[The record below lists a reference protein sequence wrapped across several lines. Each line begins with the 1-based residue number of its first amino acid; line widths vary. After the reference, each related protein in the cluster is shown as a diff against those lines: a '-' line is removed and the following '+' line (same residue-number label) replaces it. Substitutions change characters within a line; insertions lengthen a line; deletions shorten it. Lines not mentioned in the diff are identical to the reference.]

1 MTDYSELI
9 PLSEKKPFIQFLV
22 SMFLMLL
29 ISLIGLLI
37 TILTAWLIF
46 GIAPGEADLWQPAPT
61 NRYIYYFKYLQ
72 TFQHLSMFLI
82 PALAVAFFM
91 RGDIFSYLG
100 LNKKPGMISALL
112 SVLFIVFIIPLNS
125 YLSWLN
131 SGLDLPHW
139 LGWLESW
146 MVDKELES
154 ERLTQILMNASNMG
168 ILFIN
173 ILIIAIIPAV
183 GEEFLYRGV
192 LQNIFTRWLRSG
204 NMAVILTAF
213 LFSAAHLQFYGF
225 LPRFI
230 LGLGFGY
237 MYLWSKNIW
246 LPVLAH
252 LVNNLVPVI
261 LSYFM
266 GWDNINN
273 TIDEISARDGLF
285 MVIPAFIAVLILFNI
300 RKESQASN

>member
-9 PLSEKKPFIQFLV
+9 PLSKKKPIIQFLV
-22 SMFLMLL
+22 SMLLILL
-29 ISLIGLLI
+29 ISIIGLSI

-46 GIAPGEADLWQPAPT
+46 DIAPGEADIWQLAPT
-61 NRYIYYFKYLQ
+61 SRHINYFKYLQ
-72 TFQHLSMFLI
+72 TFQHISMFLI
-82 PALAVAFFM
+82 PALVIAFFM

-100 LNKKPGMISALL
+100 LNKKPGMTSALL
-112 SVLFIVFIIPLNS
+112 GVLFIIFIIPLNS

-139 LGWLESW
+139 LEWLENW
-146 MVDKELES
+146 MLDKELQS
-154 ERLTQILMNASNMG
+154 ERLTLILMDAGNVGVLM
-168 ILFIN
+168 IN

-192 LQNIFTRWLRSG
+192 LQDIFTRWLRSG

-225 LPRFI
+225 LPRFV

-237 MYLWSKNIW
+237 MYLWSRNIW

-252 LVNNLVPVI
+252 LANNLVPVI
-261 LSYFM
+261 LSYFI

-273 TIDEISARDGLF
+273 TIDEFSARDGLL
-285 MVIPAFIAVLILFNI
+285 MIIPAFVAIMILFNI
-300 RKESQASN
+300 RKENQVEN